1 MALKDNTNIK
11 KNPYTTVIG
20 LILILAAVALFV
32 IPYFMNL
39 KQEVDSFK
47 LVVLGAIGLLLV
59 LAPDKLIGI
68 IEKKAE

>member
-1 MALKDNTNIK
+1 MKLTENASIK

-20 LILILAAVALFV
+20 FIMILAAVALFI
-32 IPYFMNL
+32 IPYFMDL

-47 LVVLGAIGLLLV
+47 LTVLGAIGLLLV

>member
-1 MALKDNTNIK
+1 MALKDNASIK
-11 KNPYTTVIG
+11 KNPITTIIG
-20 LILILAAVALFV
+20 LILIVAAVALFV
-32 IPYFMNL
+32 IPYFMDL

-59 LAPDKLIGI
+59 LAPDKLIAI

>member
-1 MALKDNTNIK
+1 MVIKENTSIK

-20 LILILAAVALFV
+20 YILMLVATALFV
-32 IPYFMNL
+32 IPYFMDL

-47 LVVLGAIGLLLV
+47 LTVLGAIGLFLV
-59 LAPDKLIGI
+59 LSPDKLIGI